1 MRTKNKSRESESA
14 FLTWRSA
21 RRRHDA
27 RVLHLGEPEVAD
39 HDLRVRVLVLVQQV
53 LRLQV
58 AVHHAL
64 AVHVRDGVQ
73 DLEILKATDGLTHST
88 KHGKNR
94 FEFKIYLPYEVGRVL
109 LRVGALLHDPVEEL
123 AAGHPIKVYKK
134 RNGVS

>member
-1 MRTKNKSRESESA
+1 MR
-14 FLTWRSA
+14 FFFTWRPA

-58 AVHHAL
+58 AVNHAL

-73 DLEILKATDGLTHST
+73 DLEIRTTEGLTHT
-88 KHGKNR
+88 KRKQKQTLFNDLRQGIAITNPTGML
-94 FEFKIYLPYEVGRVL
+94 IYKVVHLPL
-109 LRVGALLHDPVEEL
+109 
-123 AAGHPIKVYKK
+123 
-134 RNGVS
+134 